1 MKVYNKLY
9 DFQKKVVDKALT
21 KRKYALF
28 LEPGLGKTITSLCI
42 AQEKNFKKILII
54 CQPSKLNDWA
64 LEVKEHL
71 GLNTVILD
79 KGKEKDEE
87 LLKGAKDNC
96 AVIISHSTSWRRET
110 LLNKYID
117 SSWLMIVD
125 ESQYMKNRKSSVGK
139 WATKF
144 SKRLTDILLLTGT
157 PVANSL
163 IDLYNQLV
171 ILGLEM
177 KYNDFE
183 AEYFNTKQI
192 LIPGSRWP
200 ATIITGPKSHKLDE
214 LMNNVKKVSYTM
226 KTEEAIDLP
235 EKVIET
241 IKLVHDK
248 KTEYDKTKKQMIYK
262 DLEIPS
268 SGVLFNRLREL
279 SSGFISEYKEISNH
293 KKVALSDLLETNENN
308 FLIFYNYVQELKD
321 IIEECGKQ
329 GIKVFQLNGS
339 IKDYMAAK
347 DYDGRFII
355 AAHYTSGSAGH
366 NIQFVNNVIYFS
378 PPTSYADYQ
387 QSLARVNRIG
397 QNKTC
402 FYYQFCT
409 IGTIEEKIYRT
420 LALGQSYTEK
430 IFEQDLLE

>member
-1 MKVYNKLY
+1 MKVYEKLY

-28 LEPGLGKTITSLCI
+28 LEPGLGKTITSLSI
-42 AQEKNFKKILII
+42 AQEKKLNKILII
-54 CQPSKLNDWA
+54 CQPSKLNDWSE
-64 LEVKEHL
+64 EVKEHL
-71 GLNTVILD
+71 NLETFILD
-79 KGKEKDEE
+79 KGERKDEE
-87 LLKGAKDNC
+87 LLKWAKDNC
-96 AVIISHSTSWRRET
+96 AVIVSHSTSWRREK
-110 LLNKYID
+110 LFNKYID
-117 SSWLMIVD
+117 SSWLLIVD

-139 WATKF
+139 WAAKF

-177 KYNDFE
+177 KYQDFE
-183 AEYFNTKQI
+183 SKYFNTKQI

-200 ATIITGPKSHKLDE
+200 ATIITGPKQEKLDE
-214 LMNNVKKVSYTM
+214 LMNNVKVVSYTM

-235 EKVIET
+235 DKVIQQ

-248 KTEYDKTKKQMIYK
+248 KTEYNKIKKEMIYK

-268 SGVLFNRLREL
+268 AGVLFNRLREF

-293 KKVALSDLLETNENN
+293 KKEALSDLLETNENN
-308 FLIFYNYVQELKD
+308 FLVFYNYVQELKD
-321 IIEECGKQ
+321 IETICNKLN
-329 GIKVFQLNGS
+329 IKVFQLNGS
-339 IKDYMAAK
+339 VKDYLEAK
-347 DYDGRFII
+347 SYNGRYII

-366 NIQFVNNVIYFS
+366 NIQFVNNVIYYA

-402 FYYQFCT
+402 FYYQFVT
-409 IGTIEEKIYRT
+409 IGTIEEKIYKT